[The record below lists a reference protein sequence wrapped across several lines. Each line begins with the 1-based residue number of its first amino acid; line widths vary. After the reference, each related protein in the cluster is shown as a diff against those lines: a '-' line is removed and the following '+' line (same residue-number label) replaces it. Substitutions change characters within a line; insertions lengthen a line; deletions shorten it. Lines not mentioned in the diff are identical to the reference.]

1 VQKISFYTTATL
13 NTTFANDLQVYIS
26 LNGSSTNVGSN
37 AQTPT
42 GGDFGLLT
50 NGDLNPTLSV
60 NGYPQGWAQYT
71 FTLANAEVAAATL
84 GRIGLRYYIPDTTTQ
99 GSAMG
104 LDTFSFTPA
113 VATNFTASTS
123 GNWNEPTLWTPNGV
137 PNGNNNIANLVLPV
151 ARHVISGTF
160 LRLIPTDFPR
170 CSRF

>member
-1 VQKISFYTTATL
+1 MHFAAMMFRQPDYECRRLSDWLRTPVVTLKAGAKISFYTTATL

-60 NGYPQGWAQYT
+60 NGYPQGWTQFT
-71 FTLANAEVAAATL
+71 FTLTSAQVAAATS

-99 GSAMG
+99 GSAIG

-123 GNWNEPTLWTPNGV
+123 GNWNDPTL
-137 PNGNNNIANLVLPV
+137 
-151 ARHVISGTF
+151 
-160 LRLIPTDFPR
+160 
-170 CSRF
+170 